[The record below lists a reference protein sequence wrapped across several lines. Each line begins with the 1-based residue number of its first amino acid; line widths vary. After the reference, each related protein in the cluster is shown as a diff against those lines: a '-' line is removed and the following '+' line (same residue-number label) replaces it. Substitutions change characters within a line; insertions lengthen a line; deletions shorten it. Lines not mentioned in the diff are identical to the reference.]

1 MKNYLNHWNYLDVYN
16 HFMFLVDFLFLND
29 VIMIS
34 CVILNLGIRRGHRKT
49 PFGML
54 EDCIRIKIL
63 WAGPSSLSLG
73 SSYQTGGKHQNIH
86 KKNILFVKMLTF
98 LIYPPRERSHLP
110 TKRDNEKSST
120 PRFRPVRG
128 HVSFQEGTPPSD
140 KLTWD
145 TFSRCFATFRQDQAE
160 SMKRKFSET
169 SAWSN
174 APEHTWTPNTPW
186 VKNYT
191 ICWAFIEDLPTHV
204 ISHNSKTKLNAK
216 DLVKNSLLWE
226 IGIYLYKY
234 FPSIQASKQ
243 KKHF

>member
-1 MKNYLNHWNYLDVYN
+1 MWTFWIYPQG
-16 HFMFLVDFLFLND
+16 ND
-29 VIMIS
+29 HIS
-34 CVILNLGIRRGHRKT
+34 H
-49 PFGML
+49 
-54 EDCIRIKIL
+54 
-63 WAGPSSLSLG
+63 
-73 SSYQTGGKHQNIH
+73 QTGQRKIMDSKVPAG
-86 KKNILFVKMLTF
+86 
-98 LIYPPRERSHLP
+98 
-110 TKRDNEKSST
+110 
-120 PRFRPVRG
+120 RG

-169 SAWSN
+169 SARSN

-186 VKNYT
+186 VKHYT

-216 DLVKNSLLWE
+216 DLVRNSLLWE
-226 IGIYLYKY
+226 IGIYLYTY

-243 KKHF
+243 KKTLLELR